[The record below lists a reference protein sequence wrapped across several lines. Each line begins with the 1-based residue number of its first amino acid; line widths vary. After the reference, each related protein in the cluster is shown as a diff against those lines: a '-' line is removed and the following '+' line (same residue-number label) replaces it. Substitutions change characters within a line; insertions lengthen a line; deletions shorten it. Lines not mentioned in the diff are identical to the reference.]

1 MVHSV
6 AHSMISNRKTSTISE
21 QKSKTEKHG
30 SNVGGKTAVGAPSG
44 EAGSQVSKVGIT
56 NHFHFHFH
64 LDVTHCALTV
74 DSLLNDVI
82 LYSLRQIYRMIKKY
96 RNENSTYEY
105 MSHRFWTRL
114 FPR

>member
-56 NHFHFHFH
+56 HHFHFHFHFH
-64 LDVTHCALTV
+64 LDDTHCALTV

-82 LYSLRQIYRMIKKY
+82 FYSLGQIYRMIRKY
-96 RNENSTYEY
+96 RNENSSYFLIDEQ
-105 MSHRFWTRL
+105 MKEILS
-114 FPR
+114 